1 MWQKFRRIA
10 LPFTSVPAPCWAPPT
25 SLLLGGGQVQGRC
38 GDERRFPYTVP
49 VKITPLDI
57 RQRRFE
63 SSFNGLRKADVE
75 GFLEVV
81 AAEFEELVKV
91 NIALREELKRL
102 QLKLEQHLEREQ
114 ALQETLVTAQRLSE
128 DIKSSAK
135 KEAEFILT
143 QAEHQA
149 EKIVQSA
156 HQKLV
161 QVVEDINELKR
172 QRVQFESQVR
182 GVIEAHSKL
191 LEAFRQSTFAESEWE
206 RIDDNVSFLAPKKAG
221 SSER

>member
-1 MWQKFRRIA
+1 
-10 LPFTSVPAPCWAPPT
+10 
-25 SLLLGGGQVQGRC
+25 
-38 GDERRFPYTVP
+38 

-57 RQRRFE
+57 RQKRFE
-63 SSFNGLRKADVE
+63 SAFSGFRKVDVE
-75 GFLEVV
+75 SFLELV
-81 AAEFEELVKV
+81 ASEFEELVKGNV
-91 NIALREELKRL
+91 AIKDELSRI
-102 QLKLEQHLEREQ
+102 QLKLEQHLERER

-143 QAEHQA
+143 HAERQA

-182 GVIEAHSKL
+182 GIIEAHSKL
-191 LEAFRQSTFAESEWE
+191 LEAFRQSTFADGDWE

-221 SSER
+221 TSER